1 LTFLQKFDSIGY
13 ATSNKQQATS
23 NKQQATSNKQ
33 QATSNKQQA
42 TSNKQQANY
51 STFHNHVKS
60 FLTNPSL
67 FFEFFRY
74 LLVGGSAFLLDI
86 GILYITKKYLFSGL
100 GTGGI
105 LLAAALGFTAG
116 LLYNFFL
123 SLVFVFRKVNHN
135 AANHK
140 IRSFVLFAIIGIIG
154 LGFTETG
161 MYGGIKLLGQNYYLL
176 VKIVTAVIVL
186 MWNYIARKIFVFRK

>member
-1 LTFLQKFDSIGY
+1 MRG
-13 ATSNKQQATS
+13 NK
-23 NKQQATSNKQ
+23 KL
-33 QATSNKQQA
+33 
-42 TSNKQQANY
+42 Y
-51 STFHNHVKS
+51 STFHNFVKS

-67 FFEFFRY
+67 FFEFSRY
-74 LLVGGSAFLLDI
+74 LFVGGSAFLLDI

-100 GTGGI
+100 GIGGI

-123 SLVFVFRKVNHN
+123 SFVFVFKKVHHN
-135 AANHK
+135 AGNHK

-154 LGFTETG
+154 LGFTEAG

-176 VKIVTAVIVL
+176 VKILVTSIVL
-186 MWNYIARKIFVFRK
+186 MWNYTVRKIVVFKEIKHEKL